1 MKDILRRKAN
11 QIDLLLDILQR
22 KTTSGVSAFE
32 GCPENKHRIRCICFF
47 LVGFRSTHHTQ
58 DCTRLLSQ
66 SQQRMGWDDAWC
78 FVSPNEPAP

>member
-32 GCPENKHRIRCICFF
+32 GPPQKKSKSDQSASGHPPKENQIRCICF
-47 LVGFRSTHHTQ
+47 
-58 DCTRLLSQ
+58 
-66 SQQRMGWDDAWC
+66 
-78 FVSPNEPAP
+78 